1 MEPRCRGPCRILTIN
16 KSTIRPYYISVFH
29 DLTVSPITVAN
40 ALSPMAVAS
49 YLRAMTQTRLR
60 HGSYL
65 FQRGSIWWI
74 RLRSPAGRTEK
85 SLRTADKKEAE
96 LAALPL
102 IAAHKAALLAAKPR
116 VESVWTREFE
126 PGLHVGLNGEKIY
139 ATLDQ
144 LHFLDEVPVRIEP
157 NGVMAHR
164 LVARG
169 PLSAH
174 TEFSML
180 DAAHGEAPPRPKA
193 PTKNRDDDAILDTYL
208 DHRNLAGRFRAEAEA
223 TWATYKQLTN
233 SKPLRGATR
242 DDGRL
247 LVKHFIDAGNKTATV
262 AKKVG
267 WLRAAV
273 QLAIDE
279 GKLTFNPFARIIS
292 EGNDEVRRKPLTE
305 DDMATCKQHF
315 VDLSE
320 NDQLLFRAL
329 ATTGMRLGEAFQI
342 DSEQT
347 EREIRY
353 CVVGTKTEASR
364 RRVPF
369 PADLLPHLP
378 KKITGLLFNGNVKAA
393 SKRLNDF
400 LDDSGLTDPSIVI
413 HSLRHRAAD
422 RLRAYEC
429 PIDIRRA
436 ILGHEDGSVSEGYGE
451 GFPVK
456 ILREWIDEI
465 GF

>member
-1 MEPRCRGPCRILTIN
+1 
-16 KSTIRPYYISVFH
+16 
-29 DLTVSPITVAN
+29 
-40 ALSPMAVAS
+40 MAVAS
-49 YLRAMTQTRLR
+49 YLRAMTKTRSR

-85 SLRTADKKEAE
+85 SLGSADKKEAE

-116 VESVWTREFE
+116 VETVWTREFE

-157 NGVMAHR
+157 NGVMVHR

-169 PLSAH
+169 PMWAH

-180 DAAHGEAPPRPKA
+180 DAAHREAPPPRQKA
-193 PTKNRDDDAILDTYL
+193 PTKNGDDDAILDTYL
-208 DHRNLAGRFRAEAEA
+208 DHRNLAGRFRSEAEA
-223 TWATYKQLTN
+223 TWATYKRLTN
-233 SKPLRGATR
+233 STPLREATR

-247 LVKHFIDAGNKTATV
+247 LVKHFTDAGNKTATV
-262 AKKVG
+262 VKKVG

-305 DDMATCKQHF
+305 DHT
-315 VDLSE
+315 S
-320 NDQLLFRAL
+320 
-329 ATTGMRLGEAFQI
+329 
-342 DSEQT
+342 
-347 EREIRY
+347 
-353 CVVGTKTEASR
+353 
-364 RRVPF
+364 
-369 PADLLPHLP
+369 
-378 KKITGLLFNGNVKAA
+378 
-393 SKRLNDF
+393 
-400 LDDSGLTDPSIVI
+400 SI
-413 HSLRHRAAD
+413 
-422 RLRAYEC
+422 
-429 PIDIRRA
+429 
-436 ILGHEDGSVSEGYGE
+436 
-451 GFPVK
+451 
-456 ILREWIDEI
+456 
-465 GF
+465 

>member
-1 MEPRCRGPCRILTIN
+1 
-16 KSTIRPYYISVFH
+16 
-29 DLTVSPITVAN
+29 VSPITVAN

-49 YLRAMTQTRLR
+49 YLRAMTKTRSR

-74 RLRSPAGRTEK
+74 RLRNPAGRTEK
-85 SLRTADKKEAE
+85 SLGTADKKEAE

-116 VESVWTREFE
+116 VETVWTREFE

-157 NGVMAHR
+157 NGVMVHR

-174 TEFSML
+174 TEFGML
-180 DAAHGEAPPRPKA
+180 DVAHGEAPLPQPKA
-193 PTKNRDDDAILDTYL
+193 PTKNGGDDAILDTYL

-223 TWATYKQLTN
+223 TWATYKRLTN
-233 SKPLRGATR
+233 SKPLRDATR

-262 AKKVG
+262 VKKVG

-315 VDLSE
+315 ADLSE
-320 NDQLLFRAL
+320 NDQLLFRVL

-353 CVVGTKTEASR
+353 CVVGTKTEAR
-364 RRVPF
+364 RRRAPF
-369 PADLLPHLP
+369 PVDLLPHLP
-378 KKITGLLFNGNVKAA
+378 KKITGPLFTGNVKAA

-400 LDDSGLTDPSIVI
+400 LDDCGLTDPSIVI

-429 PIDIRRA
+429 PVDIRRA
-436 ILGHEDGSVSEGYGE
+436 ILGHQDGSVSEGYGE

-456 ILREWIDEI
+456 ILREWIDRI

>member
-1 MEPRCRGPCRILTIN
+1 VP
-16 KSTIRPYYISVFH
+16 S
-29 DLTVSPITVAN
+29 ITVAN

-49 YLRAMTQTRLR
+49 YLPPMTKTRSR
-60 HGSYL
+60 HGSYI

-85 SLRTADKKEAE
+85 SLGTADKKEAE
-96 LAALPL
+96 LAAFPL

-116 VESVWTREFE
+116 VETVWTREFQ

-157 NGVMAHR
+157 NGVMVHR
-164 LVARG
+164 LVARR

-180 DAAHGEAPPRPKA
+180 DAAHGEAPPPRPKA
-193 PTKNRDDDAILDTYL
+193 PTKSGDDDTVLDTYL

-223 TWATYKQLTN
+223 TWATYKRLTN
-233 SKPLRGATR
+233 SKPLRHATR

-247 LVKHFIDAGNKTATV
+247 LVKHFIEAGNKTATV
-262 AKKVG
+262 VKKVG

-305 DDMATCKQHF
+305 DNMATCKQYF
-315 VDLSE
+315 ADLSE
-320 NDQLLFRAL
+320 SDQLLFQVL

-364 RRVPF
+364 RRLPF

-378 KKITGLLFNGNVKAA
+378 KKITGPVFTGNVKAA

-400 LDDSGLTDPSIVI
+400 LDDCGLIDPSIVI

-429 PIDIRRA
+429 PVDIRRA

-456 ILREWIDEI
+456 ILREWIDKI

>member
-1 MEPRCRGPCRILTIN
+1 
-16 KSTIRPYYISVFH
+16 
-29 DLTVSPITVAN
+29 
-40 ALSPMAVAS
+40 MAAAARS
-49 YLRAMTQTRLR
+49 R

-65 FQRGSIWWI
+65 FKRPGSENWYVK
-74 RLRSPAGRTEK
+74 LRSPTGRVEK
-85 SLRTADKKEAE
+85 SLGTSDYREADAKAG
-96 LAALPL
+96 PL
-102 IAAHKAALLAAKPR
+102 IAAHKAALLAARPR
-116 VESVWTREFE
+116 VETTWEREYE
-126 PGLHVGLNGEKIY
+126 PGLHTGLNGERIY
-139 ATLDQ
+139 ATPTEI
-144 LHFLDEVPVRIEP
+144 HYLDETPIRIES
-157 NGVMAHR
+157 NGVMVRR
-164 LVARG
+164 LIARG
-169 PLSAH
+169 PLSAR

-180 DAAHGEAPPRPKA
+180 DAAYDEAPARPK
-193 PTKNRDDDAILDTYL
+193 PSTKNSDDKILDTYL
-208 DHRNLAGRFRAEAEA
+208 DHRNINGRFRAEAEA
-223 TWATYKQLTN
+223 TWAIYKRLTN
-233 SKPLRGATR
+233 SRPLKIATR

-262 AKKVG
+262 VKKVG

-279 GKLTFNPFARIIS
+279 GKLTFNPFARVIS
-292 EGNDEVRRKPLTE
+292 EGTDELRRKPLTE
-305 DDMATCKQHF
+305 NDMAKCKQHF
-315 VDLSE
+315 SDLSE
-320 NDQLLFRAL
+320 SDQLLFRML

-342 DSEQT
+342 GGEQT

-353 CVVGTKTEASR
+353 CFIGTKTEASR

-369 PADLLPHLP
+369 PADLLPYLP
-378 KKITGLLFNGNVKAA
+378 LKISGPLFPGNPKAA

-400 LDDSGLTDPSIVI
+400 LDDCGLTDPSLVV

-456 ILREWIDEI
+456 ILRDWIDKI
-465 GF
+465 GC